1 MGFSSECERRNGASS
16 FILKGMKWI
25 DRLKHLLGED
35 RVIDEEAHRMQFAHD
50 ESRLPHPYPPDVVV
64 HPRNLEDVI
73 QVMAFADQEKVPV
86 VPRGGGTSVTG
97 GSLAV
102 YGGIMLVFDH
112 MTEIK
117 EISPGDL
124 MAVVQPGIITGT
136 FHQAV
141 ESVGLF
147 YPPDPASLDSC
158 SLGGNVAENAG
169 GPRALKYGVTKHYV
183 LELEVVLPGGV
194 VYRIGRPTKKWV
206 AGYDLVSLLVG
217 SEGTLGV
224 ITEITLRLLPKPPHI
239 ETLLVSF
246 PSVQAASKAVTDI
259 FLAGILPRTLELMDH
274 KAIEVVRDKTPPNL
288 PPETEAILIFEVDGQ
303 EHEVTADIER
313 SAEIFLKHGA
323 LEIFMAQNERERSRL
338 WEARR
343 GVLLALEARY
353 PRVRSE
359 DLVFPRTLIPQAI
372 EMAYEV
378 EATTGVPL
386 CTFGHIGDGNLH
398 VNLLYEDEDDPKVEK
413 TLRLLYERTVTM
425 GGTISGEHGIGF
437 LKKKYLPLEQPPG
450 LIQIQK
456 AIKTV
461 WDPHGILNPGKVFP
475 D

>member
-1 MGFSSECERRNGASS
+1 MDWVS
-16 FILKGMKWI
+16 
-25 DRLKHLLGED
+25 RLKQILGED
-35 RVIDEEAHRMQFAHD
+35 RVRDDEAHRMQYAHD
-50 ESRLPHPYPPDVVV
+50 ESRLDQPYPPDVVV
-64 HPRNLEDVI
+64 HPTGLEDVI
-73 QVMAFADQEKVPV
+73 QVMTFADKEKIPV

-102 YGGIMLVFDH
+102 HGGIMLVFDQ

-124 MAVVQPGIITGT
+124 VAVVQPGIVTGV

-141 ESVGLF
+141 EALGLF

-169 GPRALKYGVTKHYV
+169 GPRALKYGVTKHYI
-183 LELEVVLPGGV
+183 LELEVVLPGGT
-194 VYRIGRPTKKWV
+194 VYRVGRPTKKWV

-224 ITEITLRLLPKPPHI
+224 ITEITLRLLPKPPHL

-246 PSVQAASKAVTDI
+246 PSVQAASQAVTDI
-259 FLAGILPRTLELMDH
+259 FLAGILPRTLELMDR
-274 KAIEVVRDKTPPNL
+274 KAIDVVREKTPPNL
-288 PPETEAILIFEVDGQ
+288 PPETDAILIFEVDGQ
-303 EHEVTADIER
+303 EHEVSVDLER
-313 SAEIFLKHGA
+313 SAEIFFKHGA
-323 LEIFMAQNERERSRL
+323 LEILMAQNEGERARL

-343 GVLLALEARY
+343 SVLPSLEARY
-353 PRVRSE
+353 PKVRSE

-378 EATTGVPL
+378 EQQTGVPL

-398 VNLLYEDEDDPKVEK
+398 VNLLFEDEQDPKVEK
-413 TLRLLYERTVTM
+413 ALRMLYERTVTM

-437 LKKKYLPLEQPPG
+437 LKKKYLAIEQPPG
-450 LIQIQK
+450 LIQLQK
-456 AIKTV
+456 AIKRV
-461 WDPHGILNPGKVFP
+461 WDPGGILNPGKLFP
-475 D
+475 ENMGRL